1 MSAPAT
7 AAPAPAVAASV
18 PASDVKPAAPTLD
31 IDPDAPG
38 FVAPD
43 NYVTRT
49 VENMKWL
56 PPVTAANLLQNIQW
70 ISFGALTI
78 PPAMAI
84 WALFHIPIQ
93 QKTFIWS

>member
-7 AAPAPAVAASV
+7 APVPAV
-18 PASDVKPAAPTLD
+18 DVKLAAAMD
-31 IDPDAPG
+31 IDPDSPG
-38 FVAPD
+38 FVAPP

-56 PPVTAANLLQNIQW
+56 PPVTASNLLSNIQW

-84 WALFHIPIQ
+84 WAFFNIPIIP
-93 QKTFIWS
+93 KTVIWS